1 MENATKAL
9 QMAFA
14 VFAFIIAL
22 TLFFMVSNQA
32 KVVSDFVLYVTDNT
46 NFLETKE
53 AEDALKEGRKVGME
67 TIIPTLYRY
76 AKENYKV
83 KIYANS
89 YNDNYNS
96 VKDEWKPQEYWK
108 PGIPSGGQM
117 KLIQVFDTEIEVF
130 IKQITSTNKNLYIN
144 SGKIT
149 DAEYK
154 AYDMYRNEAMWS
166 GNEKDTRNRIDAF
179 LKGGPIIVNQTYSY
193 NAPSG
198 NGFIKD
204 YKDKKFLEVYREV
217 KTANTLENEDGSTID
232 IIEKTNI
239 RTEDTKMVIE
249 YYLCED

>member
-32 KVVSDFVLYVTDNT
+32 KAVSDFVLYVTDNT

-53 AEDALKEGRKVGME
+53 AENALKEGRKVGME

-83 KIYANS
+83 KIYAES
-89 YNDNYNS
+89 YDKEYDS
-96 VKDEWKPQEYWK
+96 VTDTWTNGNTKD
-108 PGIPSGGQM
+108 M

-130 IKQITSTNKNLYIN
+130 IKQITPTNKNSYVN

-149 DAEYK
+149 DAEYT
-154 AYDMYRNEAMWS
+154 AYNMYKNEAMWS

-179 LKGGPIIVNQTYSY
+179 LKGGEIVINQTYTY
-193 NAPSG
+193 NAPIG
-198 NGFIKD
+198 NGFIKN
-204 YKDKKFLEVYREV
+204 YKDKEFLEVYREV
-217 KTANTLENEDGSTID
+217 KEAKTLDNEDGSTID
-232 IIEKTNI
+232 IIDKANI

-249 YYLCED
+249 YYLCK